1 MKSSILIIYT
11 GGTIGMKNDAETGAL
26 VPFDFSG
33 IYDEFPSLKRLNV
46 DIDVLTMDPV
56 IDSSNVTPAN
66 WAALAE
72 LIRDNYTRYDGFV
85 VLHGTDTMSYTASAL
100 SFMLENLAKPVV
112 FTGSQIPI
120 GVLRTDGRENLI
132 TAIEIAGAH
141 IGGRPEV
148 PEVSLYFQNRL
159 FRANR
164 TTKRSAEALSA
175 FRSYNYPPL
184 AEVGVNI
191 AYNLPAILHP
201 TEVSPQLRIA
211 TRLADGI
218 EVVKLFPG
226 LGENI
231 LRAML
236 SAPGLRAVVLETF
249 GAGNAPDTAARIIGD
264 YLQRKH
270 NITLLITS
278 KPGGSGIPATLET
291 VRARPDG
298 YTISLTSANVLT
310 VVPQYKKCGFTYKDL
325 APVAQVNVFTMGW
338 GVRADSG
345 IASVQDLMDKAKA
358 ERGKYSL
365 ASPGAFTAQRFYHA
379 NVMKLFP
386 ESDLPYVAYN
396 GGAEIVTALL
406 GNHISAGFTP
416 VVNFKPHKD
425 IRVIAVCGAQRDP
438 NYPDAPTFKEMFGD
452 GFVFDSVYGI
462 VAPLKTPKDRIER
475 LQSLIK
481 EALSDPDVQAKFAKV
496 NMTTN
501 YLPAD
506 EFGKVIEGYYKL
518 FEEPIRKAKEA
529 EKK

>member
-1 MKSSILIIYT
+1 MKRNLSRMFRT
-11 GGTIGMKNDAETGAL
+11 GVAA
-26 VPFDFSG
+26 
-33 IYDEFPSLKRLNV
+33 
-46 DIDVLTMDPV
+46 
-56 IDSSNVTPAN
+56 A
-66 WAALAE
+66 AALLCAMPFQAAAE
-72 LIRDNYTRYDGFV
+72 DYPSRPITLI
-85 VLHGTDTMSYTASAL
+85 M
-100 SFMLENLAKPVV
+100 P
-112 FTGSQIPI
+112 
-120 GVLRTDGRENLI
+120 
-132 TAIEIAGAH
+132 
-141 IGGRPEV
+141 
-148 PEVSLYFQNRL
+148 
-159 FRANR
+159 
-164 TTKRSAEALSA
+164 
-175 FRSYNYPPL
+175 
-184 AEVGVNI
+184 
-191 AYNLPAILHP
+191 
-201 TEVSPQLRIA
+201 
-211 TRLADGI
+211 
-218 EVVKLFPG
+218 
-226 LGENI
+226 
-231 LRAML
+231 
-236 SAPGLRAVVLETF
+236 F

-529 EKK
+529 EKKDSMEPDEEIGDDMDVLLQAAELVVTSQFGSTSMLQRKLRVGFAKAGRLMDLLESRGVVGPSEGSKAREVFVQPQDLPQVLAFIRGETSSLEATAPQQPELGE

>member
-1 MKSSILIIYT
+1 MKTRYF
-11 GGTIGMKNDAETGAL
+11 K
-26 VPFDFSG
+26 SG
-33 IYDEFPSLKRLNV
+33 IL
-46 DIDVLTMDPV
+46 
-56 IDSSNVTPAN
+56 AAA
-66 WAALAE
+66 AALLCAMPFQAAAE
-72 LIRDNYTRYDGFV
+72 DYPSRPITLI
-85 VLHGTDTMSYTASAL
+85 M
-100 SFMLENLAKPVV
+100 P
-112 FTGSQIPI
+112 
-120 GVLRTDGRENLI
+120 
-132 TAIEIAGAH
+132 
-141 IGGRPEV
+141 
-148 PEVSLYFQNRL
+148 
-159 FRANR
+159 
-164 TTKRSAEALSA
+164 
-175 FRSYNYPPL
+175 
-184 AEVGVNI
+184 
-191 AYNLPAILHP
+191 
-201 TEVSPQLRIA
+201 
-211 TRLADGI
+211 
-218 EVVKLFPG
+218 
-226 LGENI
+226 
-231 LRAML
+231 
-236 SAPGLRAVVLETF
+236 F

-406 GNHISAGFTP
+406 GNHISTGFTP

-425 IRVIAVCGAQRDP
+425 IRVIAVCSAQRDP

-452 GFVFDSVYGI
+452 GFVFDSV
-462 VAPLKTPKDRIER
+462 
-475 LQSLIK
+475 
-481 EALSDPDVQAKFAKV
+481 
-496 NMTTN
+496 
-501 YLPAD
+501 
-506 EFGKVIEGYYKL
+506 
-518 FEEPIRKAKEA
+518 
-529 EKK
+529 